1 MAYVIPTQGMICDA
15 CDHLK
20 KKKEES
26 LERCY
31 RHLQKSITL
40 IMNRLGFPTE
50 DLILDRSIHDKVK
63 DLVYPKGRNNLR
75 RRWQITGA
83 DPKEDPEYWTIFN
96 VCHCQCFRRFKN
108 ATRLREQQCK
118 CNPKPRMHG
127 LAAATNFFDFFL
139 LSLHWEPSA
148 SGNSEIDTRTP
159 SGVTSC
165 GGFRILQTP
174 ILDCA
179 FI

>member
-20 KKKEES
+20 KKEGEES

-50 DLILDRSIHDKVK
+50 DLILDRSIHNKVK
-63 DLVYPKGRNNLR
+63 DLVHPKGRNNLR
-75 RRWQITGA
+75 RRWQKTGA

-96 VCHCQCFRRFKN
+96 ICHCQCFRRIKN

-127 LAAATNFFDFFL
+127 LAAATNFFDFF
-139 LSLHWEPSA
+139 
-148 SGNSEIDTRTP
+148 
-159 SGVTSC
+159 C
-165 GGFRILQTP
+165 
-174 ILDCA
+174 
-179 FI
+179 